1 MLIQEEADSTNED
14 SRFRVSHVIR
24 EASSTLAPNS
34 SDMSAV
40 LTIKNLHRSDLHSF
54 LTCSAESL
62 HFNVHINTSVI
73 LEMNCEYIFA
83 EPGTPFLVTRLTP
96 FLSPSSSWTNNS
108 KAIDDQ
114 SFESAREDHSHWKF
128 GKDGDYL

>member
-1 MLIQEEADSTNED
+1 MLIEEQADSTNGD

-24 EASSTLAPNS
+24 EVSSSLATNS
-34 SDMSAV
+34 SALSAV

-73 LEMNCEYIFA
+73 LEMNCEY
-83 EPGTPFLVTRLTP
+83 TPNLTP
-96 FLSPSSSWTNNS
+96 HSRSEISCSPSSSLSCS
-108 KAIDDQ
+108 KAIDYQ
-114 SFESAREDHSHWKF
+114 SFEFA
-128 GKDGDYL
+128 